1 MNRRAVCLLVISLV
15 FVPAKRAAAE
25 PCSTVAINTGLGD
38 IGSLIKSEMQKA
50 KLPGLSI
57 AVVRGGKMVCVEGF
71 GLRDVQHNL
80 PVTSKTIFAIGS
92 TSKSFT
98 ALAMG
103 ILNDEGKL
111 DWDKPA
117 RNYLPEFEMRDPVA
131 SDRMTPR
138 DLITHRVGFARHD
151 LVWYTSDFSRA
162 DLVRRLRYLDSDRD
176 FRSGYQY
183 NNLLVATAGYLVGKI
198 DGTTWEDFVRRRIL
212 VPLQM
217 QNTNFSVSDS
227 QHCPDYSLPYKKEE
241 NSGVV
246 KQIDFHPLDAIGPAG
261 SINSNV
267 EDLSNYVI
275 MQLAKGKFA
284 GRQIVSEANLELMH
298 SPQTAMPMPAQ
309 FRELGQMSYAMGWVA
324 ASYRGHRYIWHNGG
338 IDGFYALIAMLP
350 DDDLGVIVL
359 TNTLGSHKVPEI
371 VAYNIFDH
379 VLGMSPIDWSDRF
392 EKLSNKDKQ
401 AEPPGQVREK
411 NAETG
416 SAQARASHNPSDY
429 LGRYENPGY
438 GVVEIRPAGQDFTL
452 ALNKLSAPLKHLDY
466 DVFKVPE
473 DSDSPLAGTKF
484 QFGLSTEGTVATVS
498 APLQPGV
505 KEIEF
510 RRLPNKLAPGALLP
524 LSGAYTLGSTPIQVA
539 LRGDDLYLILPGQ
552 PAYRLTPVKDL
563 QFEVSGMSGYSVEFK
578 KDSKGQISSL
588 ELAEPEGISV
598 AKRN

>member
-1 MNRRAVCLLVISLV
+1 MNRRAICLLAISLILIL
-15 FVPAKRAAAE
+15 PKRATAA
-25 PCSTVAINTGLGD
+25 PCSALEANSGLGD
-38 IGSLIKSEMQKA
+38 IGSLIRLEMQKA

-57 AVVRGGKMVCVEGF
+57 AVVQRGKMVCAEGF
-71 GLRDVQHNL
+71 GLRDVQRNL

-103 ILNDEGKL
+103 ILNDEGKM
-111 DWDKPA
+111 DWDKPV

-131 SDRMTPR
+131 SERMTPR

-151 LVWYTSDFSRA
+151 LLWYSSDFSRE

-183 NNLLVATAGYLVGKI
+183 NNLLVATAGYLAGRI

-212 VPLQM
+212 APLQM
-217 QNTNFSVSDS
+217 QNTNFSVRDS
-227 QHCPDYSLPYKKEE
+227 QHGPDYALPYKKDEK
-241 NSGVV
+241 SGTV
-246 KQIDFHPLDAIGPAG
+246 KQIEFHPVEGIGPAG
-261 SINSNV
+261 SMNSNV

-284 GRQIVSEANLELMH
+284 GQQIISEANLELTH
-298 SPQTAMPMPAQ
+298 SPQTTMPIPAQ

-324 ASYRGHRYIWHNGG
+324 TSYRGHRYIWHNGG

-350 DDDLGVIVL
+350 DDDLGVIIL
-359 TNTLGSHKVPEI
+359 TNSLGSHSVPEI

-379 VLGMSPIDWSDRF
+379 LIGQPPVEWSERF
-392 EKLSNKDKQ
+392 QKLADKDKQ
-401 AEPPGQVREK
+401 AESSSQTRDK
-411 NAETG
+411 NAEMG
-416 SAQARASHNPSDY
+416 SAQTRASHDLKDY

-438 GVVEIRPAGQDFTL
+438 GIVEIRHAEQDFSLT
-452 ALNKLSAPLKHLDY
+452 LNKISVPLKHLGY

-473 DSDSPLAGTKF
+473 DSDSPLAGMKF
-484 QFGLSTEGTVATVS
+484 QFELSTEGSVATIV

-510 RRLPNKLAPGALLP
+510 HRLANKLAPNVLLP
-524 LSGAYTLGSTPIQVA
+524 LSGDYVLGSTPIQVA

-552 PAYRLTPVKDL
+552 PPYRLTAIKDL
-563 QFEVSGMSGYSVEFK
+563 RFEVSGLSGYSVEFK

-588 ELAEPEGISV
+588 ELSEPEGISV
-598 AKRN
+598 AKRK